1 MAGTISSRTTA
12 FSTASVWTKPMIKCR
27 YQELDLAE
35 GHAVAPAVCHCAA
48 ASAHCRQTGLRR
60 LGTDGSQTPR
70 RRKPDSNRGSSCE
83 GGCCFRPEKE
93 GRITKR
99 GRSRKRH
106 LLRGPTSDPPSSG
119 KYGLAASRARML
131 SSRSVSAQAWVI
143 GYFAK
148 ISSARLKA
156 LSIAASG
163 AVPFFIT
170 SNSAMLNTCSAS
182 TCAIAGL

>member
-1 MAGTISSRTTA
+1 MTGRYTRLHCRRSLICFTHIRIFRSPQSRTT
-12 FSTASVWTKPMIKCR
+12 FCRCPSVWI
-27 YQELDLAE
+27 L
-35 GHAVAPAVCHCAA
+35 
-48 ASAHCRQTGLRR
+48 QTRR
-60 LGTDGSQTPR
+60 WK
-70 RRKPDSNRGSSCE
+70 KPDSNRGSSCE
-83 GGCCFRPEKE
+83 GGCCFRPETE

-106 LLRGPTSDPPSSG
+106 LLQGPTSDPPSSG
-119 KYGLAASRARML
+119 KCGLAASRARML

-163 AVPFFIT
+163 AIPFFIT